1 MSYIKNI
8 FKEFV
13 KINKQI
19 SQMEKDALQR
29 DKVVKVLQQLGIEM
43 GKINKQND

>member
-1 MSYIKNI
+1 MNFITNI
-8 FKEFV
+8 FKEIL
-13 KINKQI
+13 KINKRI

-43 GKINKQND
+43 GKINKPND